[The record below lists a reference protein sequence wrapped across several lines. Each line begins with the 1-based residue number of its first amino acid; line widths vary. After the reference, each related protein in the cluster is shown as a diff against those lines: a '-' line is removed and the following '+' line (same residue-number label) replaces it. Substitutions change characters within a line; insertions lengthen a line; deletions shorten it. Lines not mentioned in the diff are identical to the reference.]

1 MSADSAWPLQKA
13 VYDALAAA
21 PAVQALLGDPA
32 RIYDSVPPGAAF
44 PYLAIGEATA
54 ADWSAKSFAG
64 VEARL
69 TLHVFSTERGAKQA
83 KAVLDA
89 VHGVLHDAALPVAGH
104 NLASLRFEFAATL
117 LDEDGLTWHGLARY
131 RALTHL

>member
-13 VYDALAAA
+13 VFDALAAA
-21 PAVQALLGDPA
+21 PAIQALLGNPA
-32 RIYDSVPPGAAF
+32 RIYDAVPAGAAF

-54 ADWSAKSFAG
+54 ADWSNKSFSG
-64 VEARL
+64 TESRL
-69 TLHVFSTERGAKQA
+69 TLHAFSRERGAKQA
-83 KAVLDA
+83 KAILDA
-89 VHGVLHDAALPVAGH
+89 AHGVLHDAQLAVAGH
-104 NLASLRFEFAATL
+104 NLASLRFEFAATM